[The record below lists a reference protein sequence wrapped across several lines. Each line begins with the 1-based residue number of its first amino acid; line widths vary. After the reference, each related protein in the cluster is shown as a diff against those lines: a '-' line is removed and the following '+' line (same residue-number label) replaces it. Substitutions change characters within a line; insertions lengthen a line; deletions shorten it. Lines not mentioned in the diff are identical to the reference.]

1 MANRTITLTDPLHDY
16 MLDVSLREPAVMGD
30 LRKETAKLEE
40 RGMQMSPDQAQF
52 MQMLVKLVGA
62 KRALEVGTFTGYSA
76 LAVAL
81 ALPEDGELVA
91 CDVSEEWTSIGKPFW
106 ARAGVAAKIDL
117 RLGPAVDTLRE
128 MVGDPDQHASF
139 DFAFIDADKTNY
151 KHYYEAALK
160 LVRPGG
166 LITVDNVLWGGGVI
180 DSSRRD
186 ESTLA
191 IRELNRM
198 IHADDRVD
206 VSLVPIGDGVT
217 LARKR

>member
-1 MANRTITLTDPLHDY
+1 MANRTITLTDPLHAY

-30 LRKETAKLEE
+30 LRVETAKLEE

-81 ALPEDGELVA
+81 ALPADGELVA

-106 ARAGVAAKIDL
+106 ERAGVAAKIDL
-117 RLGPAVDTLRE
+117 RLGPAVDTLKS
-128 MVGDPDQHASF
+128 MVDDSAHHDSF

-151 KHYYEAALK
+151 RHYYEAALK
-160 LVRPGG
+160 LVRAGG
-166 LITVDNVLWGGGVI
+166 LIAVDNVLWGGGVI
-180 DSSRRD
+180 DAERQD

-191 IRELNRM
+191 IRELNRT